1 LTKLYVANYQF
12 YFSSPWTE
20 CERVVRAGYLTGR
33 RGGKAERLGLRLRPA
48 RRLKHTEVV
57 EEAYVAFELV
67 IVPKF
72 EEPTDDHVS
81 SVCDVGHVHQ
91 QRQPATGGPI
101 LCLDLRD
108 FATLG
113 ER

>member
-1 LTKLYVANYQF
+1 VANYQS

-20 CERVVRAGYLTGR
+20 CECVVRAGYLTGR
-33 RGGKAERLGLRLRPA
+33 RGGKAEWLGLRLRPA
-48 RRLKHTEVV
+48 RRVKSTEVV
-57 EEAYVAFELV
+57 EETYVAFELV

-81 SVCDVGHVHQ
+81 SVCDVAHVHR
-91 QRQPATGGPI
+91 QRQPATGGLI
-101 LCLDLRD
+101 LCLDYRD
-108 FATLG
+108 FATLS